1 MKSVNLYGVVIG
13 TIIMA
18 SCVNHKV
25 VNIEG
30 VCNNCPDGTPIELY
44 YLQNDS
50 VINVGR
56 DTLLHGKFNLSIKEN
71 LEVAYYLSV
80 MIR

>member
-18 SCVNHKV
+18 SCVNHKM

-30 VCNNCPDGTPIELY
+30 YVATAWM
-44 YLQNDS
+44 
-50 VINVGR
+50 GR
-56 DTLLHGKFNLSIKEN
+56 Q
-71 LEVAYYLSV
+71 
-80 MIR
+80 